1 MADSEATLD
10 REQTRERADGNWS
23 RPMSESTAA
32 MQNMEIED
40 EETEPEKFKAGFFD
54 KDPYTTEQRK
64 IYLKI
69 MAMGSFLTILVVFC
83 VLSIYWGSLWQATSK
98 ISKMN
103 AWIVVRFQ
111 FRCSWLLGV
120 VGMLIF
126 VFVRT
131 STAVLWARLFARHF

>member
-1 MADSEATLD
+1 MADSDATLN
-10 REQTRERADGNWS
+10 REQTRERVDGGGSRS

-98 ISKMN
+98 ISKMKG
-103 AWIVVRFQ
+103 WVVVRFHLHRDCQ
-111 FRCSWLLGV
+111 RYQVECLYDVS
-120 VGMLIF
+120 
-126 VFVRT
+126 
-131 STAVLWARLFARHF
+131 